1 MPLRRG
7 CGPGACVLCS
17 HHRGTTK
24 CQYWTSRTDLGG
36 WSDTQNGCIGSP
48 TRYYLDHRPLF
59 SVSPFIPFS
68 TPTCDRGIPSPSPTS
83 TTARHTTLCHGHS
96 TTTQPPPPRA
106 RTHRRD
112 RRALEI
118 RDKAG
123 FPPAATQPE
132 NGLTSL
138 EKPTRHSQQNK
149 TLESSLVEE
158 AATVLHFLAI
168 FQIKNHTP
176 PPTMI
181 SSTLLCIASAL
192 LASAHTVITYPGWR
206 GNNLLTNT
214 DFPYGMQWAYPC
226 KSPPRR
232 LPPLPSLTT
241 PSRRRHPL
249 DNEPDVL
256 ASNRRRGRLPTRMV
270 PGPLDRLHLRQ
281 HGSRD

>member
-1 MPLRRG
+1 M
-7 CGPGACVLCS
+7 AAS
-17 HHRGTTK
+17 A
-24 CQYWTSRTDLGG
+24 
-36 WSDTQNGCIGSP
+36 
-48 TRYYLDHRPLF
+48 RP
-59 SVSPFIPFS
+59 PDI
-68 TPTCDRGIPSPSPTS
+68 TS
-83 TTARHTTLCHGHS
+83 TTALCFPS
-96 TTTQPPPPRA
+96 THLFLFQHRLATAEYHHHPQHRRQQGIRRFATAIQQRPNPPPPQRA

-123 FPPAATQPE
+123 FPPAATQPK

-158 AATVLHFLAI
+158 AATALHFLAI

-176 PPTMI
+176 PPTML